1 MARLTEAQQAQLDAL
16 RRSYRAEL
24 PDKLGLIAGAVET
37 LRAGGWDK
45 SDLQAFYLLIHKLTG
60 SAAIYGFDGISRAA
74 GDLETWALAA
84 LTDGVPEPRRV
95 ELLPLVS
102 ALQDAFAAGGKS
114 KVRRRASPPHP

>member
-1 MARLTEAQQAQLDAL
+1 VTKLTEAQRAEFDAL
-16 RRSYRAEL
+16 RRSYEAEL
-24 PDKLGLIAGAVET
+24 PDKLGLIAGAVDA

-60 SAAIYGFDGISRAA
+60 SAAIYGFDGISHAA

-84 LTDGVPEPRRV
+84 LTDGVPEPRRD

-102 ALQDAFAAGGKS
+102 SLQEAFAAGGKS
-114 KVRRRASPPHP
+114 KVRRRAYPPHR

>member
-1 MARLTEAQQAQLDAL
+1 VTRLTEAQRAEFAAL
-16 RRSYRAEL
+16 RQSYEAEL
-24 PDKLGLIAGAVET
+24 PDKLGLIAGAADA

-45 SDLQAFYLLIHKLTG
+45 ADLQAFHLLIHKLTG

-84 LTDGVPEPRRV
+84 LNDGVPEPRRV

-102 ALQDAFAAGGKS
+102 ALQDAFAAGSKS
-114 KVRRRASPPHP
+114 MLRRRASPPHR

>member
-1 MARLTEAQQAQLDAL
+1 VTRLTEAQRAEFDAL
-16 RRSYRAEL
+16 RQSYEAEL
-24 PDKLGLIAGAVET
+24 PDKLGLIAGAVDA
-37 LRAGGWDK
+37 LRAGGWNK

-102 ALQDAFAAGGKS
+102 ALQDAFAASKS
-114 KVRRRASPPHP
+114 KLRRRASRSHR